1 MTGIVISSSITSA
14 NNYYINLKT
23 GNIDIY
29 SSGSQI
35 KLGNECMITLDD
47 YSAIQ
52 MGIDGKI
59 RVTNFDIYFDG
70 YAKQDVTIKTNL
82 GAGIAILNFTSS
94 NTEHAISFNY
104 NTVDYLI
111 IDKTK
116 IIYGSGSTYSY
127 NGQSIVLVV
136 WVNKLKD

>member
-1 MTGIVISSSITSA
+1 MSGGIKICDSLES
-14 NNYYINLKT
+14 YYIDLT
-23 GNIDIY
+23 VGSIDIY

-35 KLGNECMITLDD
+35 KLGSECMITLDD

-52 MGIDGKI
+52 MGTDGKI

-94 NTEHAISFNY
+94 NTEHGISFNY

-116 IIYGSGSTYSY
+116 IVYGSGKTYNY
-127 NGQSIVLVV
+127 NGQSIVLVI
-136 WVNKLKD
+136 WVNKLRD